1 MMPPK
6 KPASRPTTSPMK
18 SASPEATMPTKSE
31 VRAPYIVRTKRSR
44 PAESAPNQNELF
56 GPSGTP

>member
-1 MMPPK
+1 
-6 KPASRPTTSPMK
+6 MK
-18 SASPEATMPTKSE
+18 RASPEATTPTNSE

-56 GPSGTP
+56 GPYGTP